1 MRQAVSCLSFRAKR
15 IQLSPVGIQAPGAKL
30 SKERAED
37 APSAGPPVKLKPV
50 FLYCQKLWF
59 VVEDNLSSQLLK
71 LPTCTLG
78 LSLSITKLIICQQR
92 VCWWGGI
99 STK

>member
-1 MRQAVSCLSFRAKR
+1 M
-15 IQLSPVGIQAPGAKL
+15 AKL

-50 FLYCQKLWF
+50 VFYCQKLWS
-59 VVEDNLSSQLLK
+59 VVQDNLPCQLLK

-78 LSLSITKLIICQQR
+78 LSLAITKLIICDQM
-92 VCWWGGI
+92 VCWWGNI
-99 STK
+99 NKVVHDDLNIAVNESQFW